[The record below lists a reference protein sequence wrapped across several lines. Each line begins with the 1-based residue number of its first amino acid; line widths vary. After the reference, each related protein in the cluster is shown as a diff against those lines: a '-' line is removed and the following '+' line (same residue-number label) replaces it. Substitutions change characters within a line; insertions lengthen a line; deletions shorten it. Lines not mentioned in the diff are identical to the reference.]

1 MKSHRWLEREINTI
15 FILEPKNMN
24 KPPSTQKNENKTVL
38 WKNRNAAEV
47 AKISRRKKP
56 KNGSASYW
64 KTAWKKDFLKSC
76 SQTLKKWQK
85 NLVATEFQNKFLCKK
100 LAKFS
105 LLAKNGVFPRRIA
118 EKIGFGFAWRFSKVL
133 IWGSGNVHASCFG
146 SKWLTLNCRYFIILG
161 LNWPFRLWF
170 P

>member
-133 IWGSGNVHASCFG
+133 IWGSDILHARSHRLHE
-146 SKWLTLNCRYFIILG
+146 KWVNRAYLSISDLNRAI
-161 LNWPFRLWF
+161 RLSF